1 MKYLL
6 ILIIILTLTGEVM
19 AGPKYK
25 KKLGDR
31 HPSVKVKNFSNSEK
45 ETKKSFWDAIK
56 ESYDPS
62 PFRKIKIRIK

>member
-1 MKYLL
+1 
-6 ILIIILTLTGEVM
+6 M

-25 KKLGDR
+25 KKLGDRHLSVGDR

-62 PFRKIKIRIK
+62 PFRKIRIKIK